1 MNSDKLKENII
12 FIGKI
17 LNSNIV
23 HGKAGEVDAEKE
35 FSVSH

>member
-1 MNSDKLKENII
+1 MNSDKLKENTI

-17 LNSNIV
+17 LNSDIV

-35 FSVSH
+35 FSVRH